1 MAYVVTDPG
10 TAAVSGNYTEQIA
23 SLHDFFKPQDIPTLY
38 ARYGAQYMPMLAQFE
53 ALNRALPIQGDEWF
67 GWEENWYH
75 QTIVTSGTT
84 TAGAAGAAVTITLAP
99 SQVDAD
105 GNFYPQVGMI
115 VSFPNSTYV
124 QARIESID
132 TSAGVKMTIKPEL
145 STDVIPATTDGE
157 TLVIS
162 SNAYGAGTDQPKGIV
177 VGATKRSFTA
187 QIFKTTHGLEGSQL
201 THAKWFNKID
211 DGRSVRNWYS
221 DGYMLAEY
229 QRDLFID
236 GAFTWGDEANNL
248 TVPAGENGAGN
259 KVKTT
264 KGIMRHAI
272 EAGHDLP
279 YTAGSW
285 SPEDLDAVGLYF
297 LSQGITS
304 GYSLDWVGAQLNID
318 IENGMKGYLNY
329 TGVDY
334 TNTVNNVFG
343 GNKDLAASFG
353 FKVIVK
359 GGITHIIKPMP
370 VWSHPKLFG
379 ASGYDMP
386 KRGLFAPLAKV
397 INPKNQEVMP
407 NIAVRYEAMNGYNRK
422 FEAWTVSGAGPGLK
436 VIGTDKAETFLR
448 SHMGL
453 QVFKANQFVYT
464 HA

>member
-1 MAYVVTDPG
+1 MAYTVTDPG
-10 TAAVSGNYTEQIA
+10 TAAISGNYTEQIA
-23 SLHDFFKPQDIPTLY
+23 SLHDFFKPQNIPTLY
-38 ARYGAQYMPMLAQFE
+38 ARFGAQYMPMLSQFM

-75 QTIVTSGTT
+75 QTIVTSGITAVGV
-84 TAGAAGAAVTITLAP
+84 AGATVDITLSP
-99 SQVDAD
+99 TQVDVD
-105 GNFYPQVGMI
+105 GNFYPQKGMI
-115 VSFPNSTYV
+115 VSFPDSTYV
-124 QARIESID
+124 QAQIVSIN
-132 TSAGVKMTIKPEL
+132 TAAGVVMTVKPEL
-145 STDVIPATTDGE
+145 TTDIIPATVDGE
-157 TLVIS
+157 TLTIS
-162 SNAYGAGTDQPKGIV
+162 SNAYGAGTDQPKGVV

-236 GAFTWGDEANNL
+236 GAFTWGNEADNL
-248 TVPAGENGAGN
+248 TVAAGENGAGN

-279 YTAGSW
+279 YVAGAW
-285 SPEDLDAVGLYF
+285 TPQNLDEVGLYF

-318 IENGMKGYLNY
+318 IENGMKGFLDT

-343 GNKDLAASFG
+343 GNKELAASFA
-353 FKVIVK
+353 FKVINK
-359 GGITHIIKPMP
+359 GGITHILKPMP

-379 ASGYDMP
+379 ATGYDMP
-386 KRGLFAPLAKV
+386 QRGLFAPLAKV
-397 INPKNQEVMP
+397 INPKTQEVMP
-407 NIAVRYEAMNGYNRK
+407 NIAVRYEAMDGYNRM
-422 FEAWTVSGAGPGLK
+422 FETWSVNGAGPGLK

-453 QVFKANQFVYT
+453 QVFKANQFIYT
-464 HA
+464 HV